1 MLYRELFESA
11 KEDTKGEIDF
21 LNVRVTND
29 ETRES
34 SSSDHHQRRS
44 SKTPAKNPETNLE
57 NMVDSCINKLQQEN
71 IAMNVET
78 NKKKDPKKSNL
89 WLKNKEEKR
98 KTYGKKPKIVNSESP
113 VYSGEE
119 LSGDEDYCRRGG
131 LPLVSADTGVDK
143 VGRWLDGGYQD
154 LSSQPTASQN
164 SVSTPHKSLSTPIR
178 SFAGDLSSISPL
190 TRDINKTL
198 PLSPLDVNIATT
210 KKTDLRKEML
220 KGMQVPSNISNDD
233 TVPLSQAVDVNDTF
247 DKLLMDVKT
256 KPDVTNK
263 KGNGSDSNQKKQEC
277 EFICSQTS
285 SNNSLTGLGLLGD
298 KGSISSS
305 PCWIRFSWTKVPYR
319 PRHVGS
325 GFRGYQL

>member
-1 MLYRELFESA
+1 M
-11 KEDTKGEIDF
+11 
-21 LNVRVTND
+21 
-29 ETRES
+29 
-34 SSSDHHQRRS
+34 
-44 SKTPAKNPETNLE
+44 
-57 NMVDSCINKLQQEN
+57 
-71 IAMNVET
+71 
-78 NKKKDPKKSNL
+78 
-89 WLKNKEEKR
+89 
-98 KTYGKKPKIVNSESP
+98 
-113 VYSGEE
+113 
-119 LSGDEDYCRRGG
+119 SGDEDYCRRGG

-210 KKTDLRKEML
+210 KKTDLRKEIW
-220 KGMQVPSNISNDD
+220 KGMQNPSNTSNDD
-233 TVPLSQAVDVNDTF
+233 TVPLSQAVYINDTF

-256 KPDVTNK
+256 KPVVTNK
-263 KGNGSDSNQKKQEC
+263 KRDGSDSNQKKQEC